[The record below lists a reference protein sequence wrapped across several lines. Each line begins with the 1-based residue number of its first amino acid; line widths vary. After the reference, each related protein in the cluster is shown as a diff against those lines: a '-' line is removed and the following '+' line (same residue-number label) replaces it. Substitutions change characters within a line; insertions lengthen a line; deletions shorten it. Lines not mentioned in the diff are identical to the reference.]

1 MSKNTIKM
9 NNVVFYQEKFDKG
22 FRFGDVLKGFVSSTP
37 TISDP
42 LLKPDQGDYAIEVS
56 KPSYCAIISPC
67 CSISDKVISL
77 SPLVPIRNSF
87 FNNPYFAEDLTRINR
102 RLAEPRFAFPPH
114 VWFGFPDGKKQEYF
128 GKEPFYT
135 LVDLFIYKEHEIF
148 PEYEVHMK
156 GCDNIKTKYYMID
169 FRNTFKVNCST
180 IKSPQNVPTEAKCLQ
195 LTIESRRELREKISQ
210 YYGRTPNEDLID

>member
-1 MSKNTIKM
+1 M
-9 NNVVFYQEKFDKG
+9 NNVLLFYQEKIDEG

-42 LLKPDQGDYAIEVS
+42 LLKPSHGDYTIEVS

-67 CSISDKVISL
+67 CSISDKIISL
-77 SPLVPIRNSF
+77 SPLIPIRNSF
-87 FNNPYFAEDLTRINR
+87 FKNPYFAEDLTRINR
-102 RLAEPRFAFPPH
+102 RLTEPKFAFPPH
-114 VWFGFPDGKKQEYF
+114 VWEQMPDGKKEEHLLK
-128 GKEPFYT
+128 GSSYT

-156 GCDNIKTKYYMID
+156 GADNIKTKYYMID
-169 FRNTFKVNCST
+169 FRNTFKVNCSK
-180 IKSPQNVPTEAKCLQ
+180 IKDPKNVPNEAKCLQ

-210 YYGRTPNEDLID
+210 YYGRVPDEDLID